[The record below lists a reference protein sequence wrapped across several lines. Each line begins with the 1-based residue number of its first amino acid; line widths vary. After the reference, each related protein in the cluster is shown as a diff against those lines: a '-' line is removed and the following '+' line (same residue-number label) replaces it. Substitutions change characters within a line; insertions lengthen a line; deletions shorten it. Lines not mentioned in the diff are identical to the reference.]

1 MKMGQNNSTESCMQE
16 SNVAQQSHVFVT
28 NNNTTNSNLLW
39 TVLGVVLAI
48 AVYSLLLALAY
59 ACVRRGWFFV
69 IMFFIGGLTTIYPV
83 FKCKKY
89 IDQYLFYIKS
99 QIKGTKI
106 ARITRII
113 LLGLLALLLIV
124 CLFYILNKEN
134 PDSKLI
140 AGFLLYAISGLSTS
154 ILTYKASKEK

>member
-1 MKMGQNNSTESCMQE
+1 MEQTNSTENSVQNA
-16 SNVAQQSHVFVT
+16 NVTQQPQVFVT
-28 NNNTTNSNLLW
+28 NNNTTKSNLLW
-39 TVLGVVLAI
+39 NVLGVVLAV
-48 AVYSLLLALAY
+48 AVYSLLIALAY

-113 LLGLLALLLIV
+113 LLGLLALLFIV

-140 AGFLLYAISGLSTS
+140 AGFLLYALSGLLTS
-154 ILTYKASKEK
+154 FLTYKASKEK

>member
-1 MKMGQNNSTESCMQE
+1 MEQSNSTENSVQNA
-16 SNVAQQSHVFVT
+16 NVTQQPQVFVT
-28 NNNTTNSNLLW
+28 NNNTTKSNLLW
-39 TVLGVVLAI
+39 NVLGVVLAV
-48 AVYSLLLALAY
+48 AVYSLLIALAY

-99 QIKGTKI
+99 QIMGTKI

-113 LLGLLALLLIV
+113 LLGLLALLFIV

-140 AGFLLYAISGLSTS
+140 AGFLLYALSGLLTS
-154 ILTYKASKEK
+154 FLTYKASKEK

>member
-1 MKMGQNNSTESCMQE
+1 MEQDISTENSVQN
-16 SNVAQQSHVFVT
+16 SNVTQQPQVFVT
-28 NNNTTNSNLLW
+28 NNNTTKSNLLW
-39 TVLGVVLAI
+39 TVLGVVLAV
-48 AVYSLLLALAY
+48 AVYSLLIALAY

-69 IMFFIGGLTTIYPV
+69 IMFFIGGLTTIFPV

-89 IDQYLFYIKS
+89 IDKYLLYIRNQVS
-99 QIKGTKI
+99 GTKI
-106 ARITRII
+106 AKITRII
-113 LLGLLALLLIV
+113 LLCLLSLLLIL

-140 AGFLLYAISGLSTS
+140 AGFLLYVISGLSTS

>member
-1 MKMGQNNSTESCMQE
+1 MKQTNSTENSGQD
-16 SNVAQQSHVFVT
+16 SNVTQQPQVYVT
-28 NNNTTNSNLLW
+28 NNNTTKSNFLW
-39 TVLGVVLAI
+39 TVLGVVLAV
-48 AVYSLLLALAY
+48 AVYSLLIALAY

-89 IDQYLFYIKS
+89 IDQYLFYIRN
-99 QIKGTKI
+99 QIRETKI
-106 ARITRII
+106 AKITRII

-154 ILTYKASKEK
+154 ILTYKASREK